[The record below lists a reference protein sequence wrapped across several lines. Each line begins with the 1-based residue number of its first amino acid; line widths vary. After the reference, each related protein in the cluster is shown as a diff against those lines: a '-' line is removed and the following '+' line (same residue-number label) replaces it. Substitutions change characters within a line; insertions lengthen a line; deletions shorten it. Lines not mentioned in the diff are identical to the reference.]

1 MRSCWLQCQMTPSG
15 QNLVNPVFTAGAWV
29 LECEPLLAC
38 IIIPGVGMSSFY
50 EIVELANGDVALQRA
65 DDDSQEPL
73 VVIRF
78 SEESLMFL
86 GEAKFN
92 VAKAMIE
99 AGMEA
104 AGDVADQQAE
114 SVFDEH
120 ATEQD
125 EDKLML
131 H

>member
-1 MRSCWLQCQMTPSG
+1 
-15 QNLVNPVFTAGAWV
+15 
-29 LECEPLLAC
+29 
-38 IIIPGVGMSSFY
+38 MSSFY
-50 EIVELANGDVALQRA
+50 EIVELANGDVALQHA

-78 SEESLMFL
+78 SEESLAFL
-86 GEAKFN
+86 GDAKFN

-104 AGDVADQQAE
+104 AGDIVDQQAE

-120 ATEQD
+120 SNESDGQ
-125 EDKLML
+125 DKLML

>member
-1 MRSCWLQCQMTPSG
+1 
-15 QNLVNPVFTAGAWV
+15 
-29 LECEPLLAC
+29 
-38 IIIPGVGMSSFY
+38 MSSFY

-65 DDDSQEPL
+65 DDDAREPL

-78 SEESLMFL
+78 SEESLGFL

-104 AGDVADQQAE
+104 AGDVADAHTE
-114 SVFDEH
+114 SLFDEVD
-120 ATEQD
+120 TELDVQT
-125 EDKLML
+125 KLML

>member
-1 MRSCWLQCQMTPSG
+1 
-15 QNLVNPVFTAGAWV
+15 
-29 LECEPLLAC
+29 
-38 IIIPGVGMSSFY
+38 MSSFY

-65 DDDSQEPL
+65 DDDTQEPL

-78 SEESLMFL
+78 SEESRMFL
-86 GEAKFN
+86 GDEKFN

-99 AGMEA
+99 AGMDA

-114 SVFDEH
+114 SVFEER
-120 ATEQD
+120 TSEQD
-125 EDKLML
+125 EQDKLML

>member
-1 MRSCWLQCQMTPSG
+1 
-15 QNLVNPVFTAGAWV
+15 
-29 LECEPLLAC
+29 
-38 IIIPGVGMSSFY
+38 MSSFY
-50 EIVELANGDVALQRA
+50 EIVELANGDVALQHV

-78 SEESLMFL
+78 SEESLAFL
-86 GEAKFN
+86 GDAKFN

-104 AGDVADQQAE
+104 AGDIVDQQAE

-120 ATEQD
+120 SNESDDQ
-125 EDKLML
+125 DKLML